1 MTWGAEVDGVGDV
14 PPTQCRQPAAVPGP
28 RHSDPDAQLT
38 DDLASVVAAAR
49 RRAVRDGDRQ
59 IDTAHL
65 LHALLESDP
74 EVRAA
79 IGDPR
84 AVARLLGYL
93 VQRSIGYGLRWRG
106 SVEDSGALPTLT
118 VTVPGWS
125 PAAAAAF
132 RAAVELAAQR
142 GDAQADGIDL
152 LHALAADPDCRAAD
166 VLRSAGLDPDGLH
179 DGPAS
184 GPGAVPG
191 PRDG

>member
-14 PPTQCRQPAAVPGP
+14 PPTQCRPPAAVPGP

-93 VQRSIGYGLRWRG
+93 VQRSIGYGLRWQS
-106 SVEDSGALPTLT
+106 SVEDSGAVPTLRG
-118 VTVPGWS
+118 PGGWS
-125 PAAAAAF
+125 PAAAEVMAAAC
-132 RAAVELAAQR
+132 RRARRGRRGATRGMDVLAAV
-142 GDAQADGIDL
+142 
-152 LHALAADPDCRAAD
+152 AADPGSRAVE
-166 VLRSAGLDPDGLH
+166 VLRRVGIDP
-179 DGPAS
+179 
-184 GPGAVPG
+184 AVLLG
-191 PRDG
+191 RIALTEYVTRD